1 MRGFSLRQVLVA
13 AVMVAVLVALLL
25 WGEPLWS
32 IFRDQDRM
40 EALVQEWGAW
50 GPLVI
55 ILLQVLQTIVAPVPG
70 QVIGFV
76 SGYLFGIWWG
86 MLYCMAGML
95 AGSFLVILLARRYG
109 RPLVARLANP
119 DTLIR
124 MDNWIE
130 IQAGTPQRAEL
141 ILFLI
146 FLLPFVPD
154 DVACLLAGLTSLSVG
169 RIMLL
174 AAIGRFPGLLVPV
187 LIGAGSV
194 EITTWQWAL
203 LMAMLILIAL
213 LFMRYGER
221 LERWML
227 DRIGRLW

>member
-1 MRGFSLRQVLVA
+1 MKKLSLRQALVVAIVVAVVA
-13 AVMVAVLVALLL
+13 ALLV
-25 WGEPLWS
+25 WGEPFWS
-32 IFRDQDRM
+32 IFRDQDRL
-40 EALVQEWGAW
+40 EVLVQEWGAW

-55 ILLQVLQTIVAPVPG
+55 ILLQILQTIVAPVPG

-86 MLYCMAGML
+86 TLYCMFGML
-95 AGSFLVILLARRYG
+95 VGSSLVVLLARRYG
-109 RPLVARLANP
+109 RPLVEQLANP
-119 DTLIR
+119 DTLAR
-124 MDNWIE
+124 MDGWVE
-130 IQAGTPQRAEL
+130 RSAGSPQRTEL

-154 DVACLLAGLTSLSVG
+154 DVACLLAGLTTLSIWRVL
-169 RIMLL
+169 LL

-194 EITTWQWAL
+194 EVTAGQWAI
-203 LMAMLILIAL
+203 LMAVLILIAL

-221 LERWML
+221 LEQWMM